1 MTTRGLPDW
10 PWTGHDTADLPLPE
24 ALLIDATRRWAAA
37 WLSGR
42 PTLPAIMPPFVAED
56 ATDAAGP
63 AEAMIRA
70 VASGRSLRVGLPA
83 APQVVGDEA
92 LLLLACTI
100 CQRASRTQALAAW
113 CAMLP
118 PQNAYR
124 AMGHALVMGS
134 RLRLAGL
141 VLSPPF
147 CQPSCQARAGR
158 DL

>member
-24 ALLIDATRRWAAA
+24 ALLIDALRRWGAA

-42 PTLPAIMPPFVAED
+42 PTLPAILPPFVAED
-56 ATDAAGP
+56 ARAAAAP

-70 VASGRSLRVGLPA
+70 ACAGRSLRLGLPA
-83 APQVVGDEA
+83 APQVMGDET
-92 LLLLACTI
+92 LLLLACAA
-100 CQRASRTQALAAW
+100 CQRASRTEALATW
-113 CAMLP
+113 CAILP
-118 PQNAYR
+118 PRNAYC

-141 VLSPPF
+141 VLAAPYAQAA
-147 CQPSCQARAGR
+147 CRARAARQG
-158 DL
+158 